1 MARVLEKSL
10 QGMLESVAKA
20 GEPRNLERD
29 RAHRALKR
37 CGEEVDAGS
46 LARAVQRSLGYVP
59 PRALPLLAEKAGL
72 TAEALLMQLEAIE
85 EIRLEPECQQRI
97 EICSGRTCAG
107 RGGAKL
113 IRLARR
119 SLGVNMFETT
129 PGPHIRL
136 EPFRCFG
143 QCARAPN
150 IRMNGVIQGAMTEK
164 RFGLLLDLLIRTKG

>member
-1 MARVLEKSL
+1 MSNLR
-10 QGMLESVAKA
+10 Q
-20 GEPRNLERD
+20 PRNLERD
-29 RAHRALKR
+29 RAHRAMAR
-37 CGEEVDAGS
+37 CVMARRVSRVDAEV
-46 LARAVQRSLGYVP
+46 LARAVQTSLGYVP
-59 PRALPLLAEKAGL
+59 PLALPMLAERTGLEAGILLAKLQA
-72 TAEALLMQLEAIE
+72 AED
-85 EIRLEPECQQRI
+85 IRLEPECKQRI

-119 SLGVNMFETT
+119 LLGVGMFQTT
-129 PGPHIRL
+129 SGQKIRL

-164 RFGLLLDLLIRTKG
+164 RFELLLGVLGRTKP

>member
-1 MARVLEKSL
+1 VLEKSL
-10 QGMLESVAKA
+10 RCMMEGVSKA

-37 CGEEVDAGS
+37 CGEEVGVGD
-46 LARAVQRSLGYVP
+46 LARAVQASLGYVP
-59 PRALPLLAEKAGL
+59 PRALPLLAEKSGL
-72 TAEALLMQLEAIE
+72 TAQVLLKRLESME
-85 EIRLEPECQQRI
+85 GIRLEPECKQRV

-119 SLGVNMFETT
+119 HLDVNMFETT
-129 PGPHIRL
+129 PGQHVRL

-164 RFGLLLDLLIRTKG
+164 RFGLLLGLLSRNKG